1 MGAGLCTHDAGASQA
16 LSVGGR
22 CKDHKASLGQIIRAD
37 RDQKWL
43 MWVLLLSF
51 PSTLQLTFGL
61 VCFLVCPPPK
71 E

>member
-1 MGAGLCTHDAGASQA
+1 MGAGPCTHDAGASQA
-16 LSVGGR
+16 LAVGGR
-22 CKDHKASLGQIIRAD
+22 RKDHRGSLGQIIRAD
-37 RDQKWL
+37 RDQNWL

-61 VCFLVCPPPK
+61 VWFLVLPPK